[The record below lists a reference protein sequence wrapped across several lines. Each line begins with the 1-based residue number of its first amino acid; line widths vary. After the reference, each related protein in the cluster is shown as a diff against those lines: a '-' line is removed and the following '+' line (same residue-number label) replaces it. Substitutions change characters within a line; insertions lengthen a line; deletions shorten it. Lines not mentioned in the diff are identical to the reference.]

1 MRHERVRQETHAE
14 PMRAPRRSDYRAEGG
29 KLMPELEQ
37 QRAVARMHDTRRSG
51 AASTRLP
58 KD

>member
-1 MRHERVRQETHAE
+1 MGMRGTGKETHAE

-29 KLMPELEQ
+29 ELMPELEQ
-37 QRAVARMHDTRRSG
+37 QRAVARMRDTRRSG

>member
-1 MRHERVRQETHAE
+1 
-14 PMRAPRRSDYRAEGG
+14 MRAPRRSDYRAEGG
-29 KLMPELEQ
+29 ELMPELEQ
-37 QRAVARMHDTRRSG
+37 QRAVARMRDTRRSG